1 MDNDHIVRNG
11 RSYRYDADFDVY
23 RAEPE
28 PVDPAQRILAALV
41 LLILTIIVSVA
52 LYFSPHYPR

>member
-23 RAEPE
+23 RAAPE
-28 PVDPAQRILAALV
+28 PVDPAQRILAAV
-41 LLILTIIVSVA
+41 ILLILIIVSVG
-52 LYFSPHYPR
+52 LYFLPHYPL

>member
-23 RAEPE
+23 RAAPE

-41 LLILTIIVSVA
+41 LLILTIVA
-52 LYFSPHYPR
+52 VAIYFSPHYPR